1 MKIGAI
7 IAEYNPLHNGHYVQI
22 QKLKTICDA
31 VIIILSS
38 TIVQRGEFAIFDKWT
53 RTKAALT
60 CGADLVLEMP
70 VIFSCASA
78 EKFAHGALKIVK
90 ELNCVHT
97 LSFGSELGKIDKL
110 QKLAKICQTIDKTPK
125 MKHTLKQGYSYPKAR
140 SIAVG
145 NKSAE
150 ILKHPN
156 NTLAVEYIKASLN
169 LNLKIN
175 FHTIKRLTTINETKI
190 KNSAFIRLHIT
201 QTEKYVPQKTWQIY
215 KYAEIIKFPANF
227 LFLSL
232 KLKTLENFK
241 QLPDVTE
248 GLENR
253 LFKASKSA
261 TNINEFFQLAKTKR
275 YTMSRLKRI
284 AIYALLNFDKNKL
297 TTLPT
302 YTRILGFNNT
312 GRKIISKIKKNT
324 NFLISSNFKT
334 IFKNFKYSAT
344 IDATATDIAFAS
356 TKTTKPCGSDFRE
369 KPIIF

>member
-150 ILKHPN
+150 ILK
-156 NTLAVEYIKASLN
+156 
-169 LNLKIN
+169 
-175 FHTIKRLTTINETKI
+175 
-190 KNSAFIRLHIT
+190 
-201 QTEKYVPQKTWQIY
+201 
-215 KYAEIIKFPANF
+215 
-227 LFLSL
+227 
-232 KLKTLENFK
+232 KLKPKL
-241 QLPDVTE
+241 
-248 GLENR
+248 
-253 LFKASKSA
+253 
-261 TNINEFFQLAKTKR
+261 
-275 YTMSRLKRI
+275 
-284 AIYALLNFDKNKL
+284 KNKL
-297 TTLPT
+297 SHHKTS
-302 YTRILGFNNT
+302 NN
-312 GRKIISKIKKNT
+312 N
-324 NFLISSNFKT
+324 
-334 IFKNFKYSAT
+334 
-344 IDATATDIAFAS
+344 
-356 TKTTKPCGSDFRE
+356 
-369 KPIIF
+369 